1 VKRNTRLEWAN
12 KWLGFLNMLALKSTW
27 LNIVDKGTNFRT
39 EVESDFN
46 DRFNEIIT
54 KGGNREFANSNQY
67 SFWWKG

>member
-1 VKRNTRLEWAN
+1 
-12 KWLGFLNMLALKSTW
+12 MLALKSTW